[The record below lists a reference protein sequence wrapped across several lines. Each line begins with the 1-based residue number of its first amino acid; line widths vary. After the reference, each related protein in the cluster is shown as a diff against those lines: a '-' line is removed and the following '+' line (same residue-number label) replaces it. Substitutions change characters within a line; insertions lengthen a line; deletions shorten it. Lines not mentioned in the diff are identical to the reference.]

1 MMKKILFTTF
11 FFLLIL
17 TNTSA
22 QKENSN
28 WYFGENAG
36 LNFNTSPTSI
46 FTDGKITT
54 LNKAASISDAS
65 GNLLFYTNGKTVW
78 NKNHTIMQNGNQT
91 IRSSNSSEY
100 QSVVILPIPNS
111 NKYYIFTEDA
121 GFSNPEGFLATYLFS
136 VVDMNSNGGL
146 GKVETLN
153 KVLLSSIHTVNGQQ
167 NYNFY
172 FHNMTSALHSD
183 GETYWLI
190 LNPNDRFYAFH
201 ITSSVLLENPNFV
214 SSTTNCQNVLA
225 KSNCTQYSSKLS
237 LKASPTSNKL
247 ASIQNS
253 NPCLAGS
260 KIDIYDFDNSTGI
273 ISSCSSSITDT
284 PEYAS
289 LEFSPNGN
297 YLYVLKDLGED
308 KSVVVY
314 DVSNPLQSISNL
326 TITSNTQNN
335 YLPRGNSIQRGIDGN
350 LYFLDD
356 YANQSISVIQNSNT
370 PSIAQVLNNNLTFT
384 NPVGQFPKLI
394 PYNECRLDVTITA
407 TISSGEDFN
416 KSAQNTI
423 TATNS
428 INSGAT
434 ANYDAGNTVYLKP
447 GFHAKS
453 GANFRA
459 FIEGCSTN
467 TSYSRNS
474 NTSVSYSKQTTA
486 IVDRKNIEVYPNPT
500 VNSLYVKSKG
510 AIRKWSLS
518 NFYGKNFYSGNGN
531 VQVIQT
537 QNLPKGIYLLK
548 IVLNNGDRITEKI
561 IKE

>member
-1 MMKKILFTTF
+1 
-11 FFLLIL
+11 
-17 TNTSA
+17 
-22 QKENSN
+22 
-28 WYFGENAG
+28 
-36 LNFNTSPTSI
+36 
-46 FTDGKITT
+46 
-54 LNKAASISDAS
+54 
-65 GNLLFYTNGKTVW
+65 
-78 NKNHTIMQNGNQT
+78 MQNSG
-91 IRSSNSSEY
+91 
-100 QSVVILPIPNS
+100 
-111 NKYYIFTEDA
+111 
-121 GFSNPEGFLATYLFS
+121 
-136 VVDMNSNGGL
+136 
-146 GKVETLN
+146 
-153 KVLLSSIHTVNGQQ
+153 
-167 NYNFY
+167 
-172 FHNMTSALHSD
+172 
-183 GETYWLI
+183 
-190 LNPNDRFYAFH
+190 
-201 ITSSVLLENPNFV
+201 
-214 SSTTNCQNVLA
+214 
-225 KSNCTQYSSKLS
+225 
-237 LKASPTSNKL
+237 
-247 ASIQNS
+247 
-253 NPCLAGS
+253 PCLAGS

-273 ISSCSSSITDT
+273 ISSCSSSSTDT

-326 TITSNTQNN
+326 TITANTQNN

-428 INSGAT
+428 ISTGAT
-434 ANYDAGNTVYLKP
+434 ATDDAGNTVSANSRVA
-447 GFHAKS
+447 HAKS

-474 NTSVSYSKQTTA
+474 NTSVSYSKQTPA

-500 VNSLYVKSKG
+500 VYSLHVYSKRT
-510 AIRKWSLS
+510 IR
-518 NFYGKNFYSGNGN
+518 
-531 VQVIQT
+531 
-537 QNLPKGIYLLK
+537 
-548 IVLNNGDRITEKI
+548 
-561 IKE
+561 